1 MAHLVFAARPSR
13 VMRAQNDGNG
23 LSEVAVVT
31 DDDGLQA
38 ATNSGRVTEGNDDGH
53 SAHGSSS

>member
-1 MAHLVFAARPSR
+1 
-13 VMRAQNDGNG
+13 MRAQNDGNG